1 MTQQMTYPGH
11 ARAITVMGLPL
22 VGGHLGQIAIGVSD
36 TVMAGWYS
44 VEALAAV
51 TLASTYFFVLLIFG
65 SGFAWGVM
73 PLVAAFDAEGDE
85 VGLRRATRMGMWLSM
100 GFAVL
105 ALPLMIWSRPI
116 MALMGQDQALADMVD
131 GYLFIAAWG
140 IFPALMVMVL
150 KSYLAALERTQVVLW
165 ITLLAGVANVL
176 ANYAFIFGNWGAPE
190 LGVRGAAIA
199 SVTSHSVSL
208 VAVVIYVLWKMPQH
222 QMFVRLWRPDWEMLA
237 RVFRLGLPIGF
248 TGLSEVGLFAASAV
262 MMGWLG
268 TVALAAHGIA
278 LQLASITFMVH
289 LGISNVAT
297 IRAGNAYGRRDPAH
311 LARGAITATVMS
323 ALVAVLT
330 IFVFVMWPEPLINLF
345 MQRDEPARDQ
355 ILVIGVGLL
364 AMASLFQLVDGA
376 QAVALGILRGVQD
389 TTVPMLL
396 AGFSYWIVGMPAS
409 YLLGFVFD
417 LDGVGVWL
425 GLVFGLGVAAILLN
439 ARFWGSVLKRLG
451 PTDPAAA

>member
-222 QMFVRLWRPDWEMLA
+222 QMFVRLWRPDFEMLA

-289 LGISNVAT
+289 LGIINVAT

-417 LDGVGVWL
+417 LEGVGVWL